1 MPRIFEVDNAIAGDI
16 ASSEGGWIAAVIR
29 SPDTDA
35 AFLAELDRFT
45 VTMQEGRSPEAWSE
59 AFTSARMALELVVS
73 ESGDIR
79 RRTLAWARA
88 IYGPAVLGGVEPAA
102 AWVET
107 DRTVWRLCAFADG
120 ETRVLTETST
130 SLRNPAL
137 TRDGNGRLRAAC
149 DLTEKGI
156 DRIRLLPID
165 EAGDSFT
172 VEGRRPSMANAGGH
186 VWMAGERRGAAAS
199 EIILKRFTGDGEIES
214 LSLPSPHPW
223 NFVPHLHAT
232 EKDVYVAWESTPG
245 FSPDD
250 RQGFFREIRVAC
262 LDAHT
267 GRIRSS
273 NRAPIDIEAFQ
284 DSSVFNRIPLY
295 PHLFGDEEQ
304 LWLAYRSF
312 RFFGQKC
319 FGWDLLAISLGGEPG
334 PRMLVPEI
342 GFPDTRY
349 GVYMTDGRVRA
360 VAHTMTHEPRRRF
373 DETEAVRSTQPA
385 WNHRVELYDWAVGDL
400 LPQDPPEY
408 DTRPAILPAPLTGH
422 CPDPPEPPRVPEGL
436 RLIWGD
442 LHAHNSYSKCMPA
455 GDGGPED
462 VLRFHRDVLGCQVLT
477 LTDHVEYMSAVEFR
491 HIMDELAAEASEE
504 IVVLYS
510 VEWAKHPA
518 HHTNFLAHDRD
529 VFDQLRAI
537 MLVESHLTK
546 VFARIKAEL
555 LPESVAAIRHYHG
568 MNGEPHG
575 VDGTRTVETYD
586 GDVEWAMEA
595 VQTRGDMMFR
605 PPLYFPANFIAAGA
619 KIGLVGGSDHSRG
632 GPLKFC
638 LTGFWVEDVTPEAVF
653 ASLRRRRT
661 IACASGKLAMWAER
675 FDNAAQVHVASPTPL
690 MSASLWYDGAWHE
703 PVELSGDT
711 RETAELPC
719 ETRHL
724 DTPLAVR
731 VEAHPAR
738 PDWPSIIGYATL

>member
-1 MPRIFEVDNAIAGDI
+1 MP
-16 ASSEGGWIAAVIR
+16 
-29 SPDTDA
+29 
-35 AFLAELDRFT
+35 EL
-45 VTMQEGRSPEAWSE
+45 Q
-59 AFTSARMALELVVS
+59 
-73 ESGDIR
+73 
-79 RRTLAWARA
+79 
-88 IYGPAVLGGVEPAA
+88 
-102 AWVET
+102 
-107 DRTVWRLCAFADG
+107 
-120 ETRVLTETST
+120 
-130 SLRNPAL
+130 
-137 TRDGNGRLRAAC
+137 
-149 DLTEKGI
+149 DL
-156 DRIRLLPID
+156 
-165 EAGDSFT
+165 
-172 VEGRRPSMANAGGH
+172 
-186 VWMAGERRGAAAS
+186 RRGAEADYALGTILGWRAFRVIRWHAVERLSQPFEYDIDLLRTADEGPIDLDALVDSGAS
-199 EIILKRFTGDGEIES
+199 FRVATEARWRPIHGVLAEVELVERTATILIYRVR
-214 LSLPSPHPW
+214 L
-223 NFVPHLHAT
+223 VPHLWCARYQVHCRTFVEQSLQEIVGSVLEGRAGGAPAGT
-232 EKDVYVAWESTPG
+232 RGLSLLSGEPTAPASTPS
-245 FSPDD
+245 FSDFTEPSAHYRWALVDAARSQVKLPFVVQYNESDLAFVSRLLEAEGISYMFEHTDD
-250 RQGFFREIRVAC
+250 A
-262 LDAHT
+262 L
-267 GRIRSS
+267 
-273 NRAPIDIEAFQ
+273 
-284 DSSVFNRIPLY
+284 
-295 PHLFGDEEQ
+295 
-304 LWLAYRSF
+304 
-312 RFFGQKC
+312 
-319 FGWDLLAISLGGEPG
+319 
-334 PRMLVPEI
+334 
-342 GFPDTRY
+342 
-349 GVYMTDGRVRA
+349 
-360 VAHTMTHEPRRRF
+360 
-373 DETEAVRSTQPA
+373 
-385 WNHRVELYDWAVGDL
+385 
-400 LPQDPPEY
+400 
-408 DTRPAILPAPLTGH
+408 
-422 CPDPPEPPRVPEGL
+422 
-436 RLIWGD
+436 
-442 LHAHNSYSKCMPA
+442 
-455 GDGGPED
+455 
-462 VLRFHRDVLGCQVLT
+462 VLT

-491 HIMDELAAEASEE
+491 HILDELAAEASEE